1 MKRERGKYD
10 EVLGLVE
17 KFKETRLEKDEP
29 KRYRYVPS
37 TLSPRFWGREDAL
50 KALQEVLS
58 PEKKSHRLR
67 TLALYGMGGV
77 GKTQIAL
84 QYANRYRESY
94 NTILWVTADNVI
106 NMGQSLREIAKLLA
120 LSRTDHE
127 MQDTQGCMLK
137 VKNWLTEACRCR
149 CLSY

>member
-29 KRYRYVPS
+29 KRYRYVLS

-94 NTILWVTADNVI
+94 NTIL
-106 NMGQSLREIAKLLA
+106 
-120 LSRTDHE
+120 
-127 MQDTQGCMLK
+127 
-137 VKNWLTEACRCR
+137 
-149 CLSY
+149 